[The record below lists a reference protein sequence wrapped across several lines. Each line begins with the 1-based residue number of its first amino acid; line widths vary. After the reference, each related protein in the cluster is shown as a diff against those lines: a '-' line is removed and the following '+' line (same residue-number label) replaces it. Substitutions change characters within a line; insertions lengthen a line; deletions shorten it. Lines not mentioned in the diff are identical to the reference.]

1 MGRSMLA
8 IASRTTRLYSSVA
21 ELKTRMET
29 SNAVMHCD
37 WRVSSNSKC
46 VLSSI
51 YAFQSILPH
60 FGLERVAT
68 TAGGAKLR
76 VRGKARP
83 LSLATAEQLGLP
95 ASVWA
100 ESAMDPLD
108 TV

>member
-1 MGRSMLA
+1 MPLCIVTGESA
-8 IASRTTRLYSSVA
+8 RTANVYCL
-21 ELKTRMET
+21 
-29 SNAVMHCD
+29 
-37 WRVSSNSKC
+37 VS
-46 VLSSI
+46 